1 MNSLHKDNQLRN
13 VGSSDFSEYAQ
24 SSILLNVIQHLLE
37 EVSDLKRQ
45 LLAQEEADFKRK
57 LLVHDHGQ
65 NKPDAIHKENSKC
78 KAVENDKYFKENI
91 HKNQRRSAD
100 QRLRYAE
107 IVRGSS
113 NKFDY
118 NKTRISLNKK
128 RLNDADLLPC
138 KFCLE
143 KHIWG
148 RANCKAYSEI
158 QSKETDLLPCKY
170 CSEKH
175 VWGRK
180 NCKAYG
186 HRCYKCLRFNHN
198 AKACRNRQ
206 KM

>member
-45 LLAQEEADFKRK
+45 LLAQEEEADFKRK

-65 NKPDAIHKENSKC
+65 NKTDAIHKENSKC
-78 KAVENDKYFKENI
+78 KAVEKDKYFKENI

-100 QRLRYAE
+100 QTLRYAE

-118 NKTRISLNKK
+118 NKTRISLNK
-128 RLNDADLLPC
+128 RYC

-143 KHIWG
+143 KHI
-148 RANCKAYSEI
+148 
-158 QSKETDLLPCKY
+158 
-170 CSEKH
+170 
-175 VWGRK
+175 
-180 NCKAYG
+180 
-186 HRCYKCLRFNHN
+186 
-198 AKACRNRQ
+198 
-206 KM
+206 